1 MAIYKVSLGFVRLSD
16 SELSDF
22 SVTVV
27 TKMTNNPSYP
37 TPTVPLG
44 DITAANAAFT
54 AAIAAAAQGGT
65 QLTAAKNAERDN
77 ILSLLRTQAAYVQS
91 IAMDDLTML
100 LSSGFWNNA
109 TDRTRKPLPKP
120 AILNI
125 DNFATTQLMVKAEPL
140 DNARSYEAR
149 VRVGNQEWKSV
160 GVFTKARG
168 MLLPDLVP
176 GTMYDVQVRGV
187 GGTTGYSDWSDPVSH
202 MAT

>member
-1 MAIYKVSLGFVRLSD
+1 MVNPRVALGFAQLPD

-27 TKMTNNPSYP
+27 TKMTNNSSY
-37 TPTVPLG
+37 TDPTVPLA
-44 DITAANAAFT
+44 DITNANTVFAS
-54 AAIAAAAQGGT
+54 AIAAAAQGGT
-65 QLTAAKNAERDN
+65 QLTAAKNAAREV
-77 ILSLLRTQAAYVQS
+77 LVSLLRTQAAYVES
-91 IAMDDLTML
+91 IAKDNLTVM
-100 LSSGFWNNA
+100 LSSGYWSTA
-109 TDRTRKPLPKP
+109 VERTRKPLAKP

-125 DNFATTQLMVKAEPL
+125 DNIATTQLMVRAGRL
-140 DNARSYEAR
+140 DNARAYEAR
-149 VRVGNQEWKSV
+149 IRVGDQEWKSV